1 MKCPV
6 CGGTTLVPY
15 KFADH
20 ALTAQSFMD
29 AFACVRCGRIEFYA
43 RDDVLKRC
51 ISDTVRVMAADRES
65 SNKSKNLA
73 AQLSDLKKE
82 LDHCVERS
90 KDDNLT
96 DDEAKELEG
105 RILDLYNKINV
116 VEHKLA
122 SLKS

>member
-105 RILDLYNKINV
+105 RIFDLYNKINV

>member
-6 CGGTTLVPY
+6 CGGTNLVPY

-43 RDDVLKRC
+43 REDTLKRC
-51 ISDTVRVMAADRES
+51 ISDTVRLMAADRES
-65 SNKSKNLA
+65 SNKSNNLK
-73 AQLSDLKKE
+73 AQLTDLKKE
-82 LDHCVERS
+82 LEHCVERS
-90 KDDNLT
+90 KNDDLT

-116 VEHKLA
+116 IEHKLI